1 MLVERMQTACILTAF
16 ALVATGIVMTCGLA
30 ARRMLLLLS
39 AFVGIPLGLVLDWN
53 DLGTGPV
60 LWLLSGTAAA
70 VCMALTDT
78 LELKRHG
85 ASDVSEI
92 AHDD

>member
-1 MLVERMQTACILTAF
+1 MHTASILMVF
-16 ALVATGIVMTCGLA
+16 ALVAAGVVTTCGLA
-30 ARRMLLLLS
+30 ARRVLMLLS
-39 AFVGIPLGLVLDWN
+39 AFVGIPLGLTLDWN

-60 LWLLSGTAAA
+60 LWILSGAATA

-78 LELKRHG
+78 LQLKRTPR
-85 ASDVSEI
+85 SDVGEI

>member
-1 MLVERMQTACILTAF
+1 MHATLTLMVF
-16 ALVATGIVMTCGLA
+16 ALVAAGVVATCGLA
-30 ARRMLLLLS
+30 ARRVLVLLS
-39 AFVGIPLGLVLDWN
+39 AYVGIPLGLTLDWN

-60 LWLLSGTAAA
+60 LWLLSGTATA

-78 LELKRHG
+78 LQLRRTPG
-85 ASDVSEI
+85 DDVHEI